1 MNLIIGSTAP
11 DFALK
16 DQHGSLVTLS
26 SFRGEKNVVVLFYPF
41 SFSGTCTSEL
51 CELRDDLAPFQSDDV
66 QLLAISCDP
75 MYAQRAYAE
84 KDGYKFQYLLTFGH
98 MAPLLRLMEFSMK
111 RAGVRFEEHL
121 LSIKKEPCAG
131 KSSIVWARLVIFLNI
146 KKLSP
151 PFNCSV
157 IA

>member
-84 KDGYKFQYLLTFGH
+84 KEGYKFPVLTDFWPHG
-98 MAPLLRLMEFSMK
+98 AAAKAYGVFNEAGGCAIRGTFIIDKEGALRWQVVDSMGK
-111 RAGVRFEEHL
+111 ARNISEY
-121 LSIKKEPCAG
+121 KEA
-131 KSSIVWARLVIFLNI
+131 
-146 KKLSP
+146 
-151 PFNCSV
+151 
-157 IA
+157 IAAL